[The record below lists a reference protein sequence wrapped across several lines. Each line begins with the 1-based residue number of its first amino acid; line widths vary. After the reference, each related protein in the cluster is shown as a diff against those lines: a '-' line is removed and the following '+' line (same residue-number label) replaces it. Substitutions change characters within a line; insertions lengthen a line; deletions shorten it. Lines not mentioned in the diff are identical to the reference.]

1 MYLIIRNIIHIFV
14 SMKKDLG
21 KYLLDISKLVF
32 GGVILAGIM
41 SSNVNKWVL
50 FLIGGVVCIITLL
63 FGLRLVTTK
72 DKEV

>member
-1 MYLIIRNIIHIFV
+1 
-14 SMKKDLG
+14 MKKELG

-32 GGVILAGIM
+32 AGVILAGIM

-63 FGLRLVTTK
+63 FGLSLVTTK
-72 DKEV
+72 DKAV

>member
-1 MYLIIRNIIHIFV
+1 
-14 SMKKDLG
+14 MKKELG

-32 GGVILAGIM
+32 AGVILAGIM

-63 FGLRLVTTK
+63 FDLRLVTTK

>member
-1 MYLIIRNIIHIFV
+1 
-14 SMKKDLG
+14 MKKELG

-32 GGVILAGIM
+32 AGVILAGIM
-41 SSNVNKWVL
+41 SSNINKWVL